1 MLRGTVNESE
11 REKQR
16 VDGGISVCQSQS
28 FLLSSLV
35 FSNLF
40 NPIFL
45 CHSEIFQKM
54 STFKGNVET

>member
-1 MLRGTVNESE
+1 M
-11 REKQR
+11 
-16 VDGGISVCQSQS
+16 DGGISVCQSQS

-35 FSNLF
+35 FSNLL

-54 STFKGNVET
+54 STFMGNVET